1 MHKIVLSYITELLG
15 FILIAAIWCAVIL
28 ALMDC
33 L

>member
-15 FILIAAIWCAVIL
+15 FILMALLWCAIIL
-28 ALMDC
+28 ALLDC